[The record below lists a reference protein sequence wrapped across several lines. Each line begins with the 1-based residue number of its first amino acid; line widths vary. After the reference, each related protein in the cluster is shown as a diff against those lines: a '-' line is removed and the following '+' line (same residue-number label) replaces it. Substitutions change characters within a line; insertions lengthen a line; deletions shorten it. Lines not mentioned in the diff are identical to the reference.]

1 MTRCIKT
8 TNLEVYYIRTEGG
21 NDVDNAVVLCQ
32 RCYFNTNGNATHPK
46 IPTSFPPT
54 VIEKAIHRAKG
65 RCECKSDIQSCH

>member
-32 RCYFNTNGNATHPK
+32 RCHFNTNGNATHPK
-46 IPTSFPPT
+46 VPTSFPPN
-54 VIEKAIHRAKG
+54 VVEKAIRRAKN
-65 RCECKSDIQSCH
+65 RCECTSDTQSCH